1 MYHHKLVQKKLYGYD
16 YENMKPWSVQA
27 VNEAVR
33 GFKTEPQ
40 GISSITDIAHKM
52 AQNEINTDPMRHIN
66 HNTLGKNKINPE
78 KVFKK
83 YIELLN

>member
-1 MYHHKLVQKKLYGYD
+1 MMADTPLVYGD
-16 YENMKPWSVQA
+16 YSPYMHPIIPD
-27 VNEAVR
+27 
-33 GFKTEPQ
+33 GYKTV
-40 GISSITDIAHKM
+40 S
-52 AQNEINTDPMRHIN
+52 